1 MADSTFE
8 FSPSARLQ
16 ILNILPQKAGS
27 LRESIQVK
35 RLRDRINFSD
45 EEKDQI
51 GFNENTGGFNPN
63 KLGELGDMEIELGE
77 NEREIIAGCIIQK
90 EDEGE
95 VPTNDGFVDL
105 AMQLAGEIEE
115 FRASLDNS
123 EE

>member
-1 MADSTFE
+1 MTDSTFE

-16 ILNILPQKAGS
+16 ILNILPQEAGS

-35 RLRDRINFSD
+35 RLRDRIHFSE
-45 EEKDQI
+45 EEKEEI
-51 GFNENTGGFNPN
+51 GFDESTGGFNPR
-63 KLGELGDMEIELGE
+63 KLGALDDMEVELGE

-95 VPTNDGFVDL
+95 VPTNDAFVDL
-105 AMQLAGEIEE
+105 AMQLAEEIEE
-115 FRASLDNS
+115 FRDSLDDS

>member
-16 ILNILPQKAGS
+16 ILNILPQEAGS

-45 EEKDQI
+45 GEKDQI
-51 GFNENTGGFNPN
+51 GFDENTGGFNPR
-63 KLGELGDMEIELGE
+63 KLGELGDMEVELGE

-105 AMQLAGEIEE
+105 AMQLADEIEE
-115 FRASLDNS
+115 FRQSLDNS

>member
-16 ILNILPQKAGS
+16 ILNILPQEAGS

-51 GFNENTGGFNPN
+51 GFDENTGSFDPR
-63 KLGELGDMEIELGE
+63 KLDELGDMEIELGE

-105 AMQLAGEIEE
+105 AMQLSGEIEE
-115 FRASLDNS
+115 FRDSLDDS